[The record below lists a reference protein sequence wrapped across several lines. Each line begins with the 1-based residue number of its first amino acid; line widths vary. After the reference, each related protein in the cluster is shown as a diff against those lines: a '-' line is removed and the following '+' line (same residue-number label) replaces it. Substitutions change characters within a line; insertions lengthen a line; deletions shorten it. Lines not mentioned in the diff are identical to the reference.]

1 MMRRFAIIL
10 ALLISVAAIAQ
21 QPGTGTPQFASIQSG
36 GFDAVNRQNLNVLFS
51 IPVVSTA
58 GRGLNFSMSLAY
70 NSLIWQVNGG
80 AWSPVVD
87 ANGTPTWGWG
97 RQDPDGQPTYKFA
110 WHRCVYDKNQ
120 INGHYS
126 NYKYVDGK
134 GTTHAFSVD
143 FEVNPDVPEC
153 ENGHPQ
159 TGYATDGSGYL
170 LDATDPAFP
179 KVTSHAAMGIASDGP
194 LKDANGNFITY
205 TMPSGETDW
214 IDTLGRTGLK
224 IVSQTSPMATLYKYQ
239 DSNGTWQTVTM
250 NLTSTNVKTNFGCS
264 GISEYTATG
273 IYLPTSIYL
282 ADGTHFDIAYEDTPG
297 YSGYKTGRISQVT
310 LPQGGYYQY
319 SYGSTN
325 DGINCSD
332 GTVVSLTRVVN
343 DGTTSTSWSYSRSY
357 SSPNWVTTMTAP
369 QLPYDSAANQSVYT
383 FNSSG
388 HILSE
393 NVYQGSA
400 TGTPLKTVSTS
411 WSGNFPTE
419 VDTTLGSV
427 TSSVTSKVLYSF
439 DAYGNPTWISEYD
452 WGAASPT
459 RTTTLS
465 YETGSDYINAN
476 LLSLLTQRI
485 VYAGSS
491 GGTVMYRMD
500 ITHDGTTPSCVSGVA
515 GHDDTYFG
523 CGFNKRGNVTAVT
536 VYASPSG
543 PSGGLTTN
551 YSYDT
556 LGNMLQTRDPANNS
570 TSFDYGD
577 NWYGSNCSV
586 TGSKAYPKMV
596 TNALSQVKTTQYYT
610 CTGAP
615 RSVTDPNS
623 QAVTYAYGS
632 SSPQYGRLSSVTDPL
647 SNATTMSYSGSTQSE
662 STLTFNSSSS
672 TADTLNV
679 LDTLARPRL
688 TQRKQSP
695 SASSYDTTQ
704 VDYDLIGRAYKS
716 YLPFNA
722 MAGTTAS
729 TFTGTY
735 YEFDALGRPTKLK
748 DSTTP
753 TPNVLVQYTYTNND
767 VYVSVIA
774 PSGENSKRRQLE
786 YDGLG
791 RLKSVCEITSAS
803 GSGTCSQTSS
813 QTGYWTTYSYD
824 VLDNITGV
832 SQNAQGTAQTRS
844 YTYDGFNRMT
854 QEVNPEAG
862 TTTYVFDLT
871 GSSACGGSY
880 SSPGDL
886 VRKADA
892 NGNNICYYYDA
903 LHRLTDVGPN
913 GPNATQCKRFRYDNS
928 TGVLGSIPSGVS
940 VSNPYGRPV
949 EAETDTCASPITSSS
964 IITDEWFSYT
974 ARGETADVYQK
985 TPNSGG
991 YYHVSQ
997 TYWENGGPKQLSS
1010 SLSGLAT
1017 ITYNPD
1023 GEGRVYSVTAS
1034 SGVSPVHDTTYNY
1047 ASLPTAANFGTTT
1060 SGVYDSDAFTYDSST
1075 NRMSQ
1080 FSHSVN
1086 GQSYTGALTW
1096 NLNGSLSSQ
1105 QITDQIHTGN
1115 SQTCSY
1121 THDDLA
1127 RIASVNCGTI
1137 WGQNFSFDVFGNIS
1151 ISVPTGY
1158 SGRAFQPTYT
1168 ASTNHYATIPGATP
1182 SYDSNGNVLNDG
1194 SHGYVWNEDNQMDN
1208 IDSSTETLKY
1218 DALGRM
1224 VEQNRS
1230 GSYQQIV
1237 YGPNGNKLALMNG
1250 STLVRANVP
1259 LPGGAQAIYTSSGLD
1274 RYSHADW
1281 LGSSRVISTPSRT
1294 VTTDIAYAPYG
1305 EGYGTGSEVY
1315 FTDQSNDS
1323 ASDLY
1328 DFLFREHSRTQG
1340 RWISPDPGGLSVV
1353 DLSNPQSL
1361 NRYAY
1366 VMNAPTILVDPSGL
1380 NASADRMACGPNG
1393 ELWWLCNNFYSGGTS
1408 WDGDQ
1413 AGGGGFPSA
1422 FSEIMATSYASHVAM
1437 VDTRVSET
1445 WSAHWRNVLN
1455 ERSEFEEINLS
1466 KFAPQSWFKEQLLG
1480 ADIVEPDMCSVERTM
1495 CKASY
1500 RMCQGRVVAVNLL
1513 EWVSPIQIGPTLIFL
1528 PPIASTA
1535 FTGAKCL
1542 KDYISCLDRAD
1553 QRNCAESPKN
1563 TKYTID
1569 LP

>member
-159 TGYATDGSGYL
+159 TGYATDGAGYF

-179 KVTSHAAMGIASDGP
+179 KVTSPAAIGIASDGP

-239 DSNGTWQTVTM
+239 DSNGTWQTITM
-250 NLTSTNVKTNFGCS
+250 NLSSYNVKTNFGC
-264 GISEYTATG
+264 GLTEYTATG
-273 IYLPTSIYL
+273 VYLPSSIYLPDGSHYSIS
-282 ADGTHFDIAYEDTPG
+282 YEGTPG
-297 YSGYKTGRISQVT
+297 YSGYYTGRISQIT

-357 SSPNWVTTMTAP
+357 SSPNWVTTVTAP

-515 GHDDTYFG
+515 GHDGTYFG

-570 TSFDYGD
+570 TTFDYGD

-586 TGSKAYPKMV
+586 TGSKAYPKTV

-647 SNATTMSYSGSTQSE
+647 SNATTISYSGSAQSE

-672 TADTLNV
+672 TSDILNV
-679 LDTLARPRL
+679 LDALARPRL

-695 SASSYDTTQ
+695 SASTYDTTQ
-704 VDYDLIGRAYKS
+704 VDYDVIGRAFKS

-722 MAGTTAS
+722 TAGTTTS
-729 TFTGTY
+729 TFNGTY
-735 YEFDALGRPTKLK
+735 YEFDALGRPKKLK

-753 TPNVLVQYTYTNND
+753 TPNVLVEYTYTNND
-767 VYVSVIA
+767 VYVSVIT

-791 RLKSVCEITSAS
+791 RLKSVCEITAASDANHYLTSA
-803 GSGTCSQTSS
+803 GTCAQSSS

-824 VLDNITGV
+824 MLDNLTGV

-844 YTYDGFNRMT
+844 YTYDGLSRIT

-903 LHRLTDVGPN
+903 LHRVTDVGPS

-940 VSNPYGRPV
+940 VANPYGRLV
-949 EAETDTCASPITSSS
+949 EAETDTCAWPITTSS

-974 ARGETADVYQK
+974 ARGEAADVYEK

-1105 QITDQIHTGN
+1105 QITDQIHT
-1115 SQTCSY
+1115 
-1121 THDDLA
+1121 
-1127 RIASVNCGTI
+1127 ASVNCGTI

-1168 ASTNHYATIPGATP
+1168 ASTNHYAIIPGATP
-1182 SYDSNGNVLNDG
+1182 SYDNNGNVLNDG
-1194 SHGYVWNEDNQMDN
+1194 SHGYVWNEDNQIDN

-1315 FTDQSNDS
+1315 FTGQSNDS

-1340 RWISPDPGGLSVV
+1340 RWISPDPGGLSAV

-1366 VMNAPTILVDPSGL
+1366 VMNTPTTLVDRLGRDA
-1380 NASADRMACGPNG
+1380 ASPDRTACGPNG
-1393 ELWWLCNNFYSGGTS
+1393 ELWWLCNNYFSSGTS

-1413 AGGGGFPSA
+1413 AAGGGFPSGFA
-1422 FSEIMATSYASHVAM
+1422 EVMATSYASYVRG
-1437 VDTRVSET
+1437 VNDRVSQI
-1445 WSAHWRNVLN
+1445 WQAHWQNILN
-1455 ERSEFEEINLS
+1455 EKSEQEGSNGYIDVAPFFDLNANDPV
-1466 KFAPQSWFKEQLLG
+1466 FAAFSMGFDCDSCRAMCKGAYKVCMFKESAKSM
-1480 ADIVEPDMCSVERTM
+1480 ADNAASLILDFWPIPDPYSRENGQAR
-1495 CKASY
+1495 
-1500 RMCQGRVVAVNLL
+1500 CQIR
-1513 EWVSPIQIGPTLIFL
+1513 QQ
-1528 PPIASTA
+1528 
-1535 FTGAKCL
+1535 
-1542 KDYISCLDRAD
+1542 SCLH
-1553 QRNCAESPKN
+1553 N
-1563 TKYTID
+1563 TCLAACSEDPNWNTPTVPGASK
-1569 LP
+1569 P